1 MAFPCG
7 APCEAGTAGP
17 APHRVVPG
25 SQPTQC
31 NTLGLARGSG
41 PFEPPTGE
49 SSPLAPPSPPP
60 LPSPSPMTE
69 ASMAPEA
76 TATRVCGA
84 SRPRARRGIAST
96 GSRCAVAPWRS
107 SRRRGQSVAAVRW
120 CFRALGQAVREHGAV
135 GTAPGVER
143 RGGAARLPVELSG
156 LGGRGNGSS
165 PRGGG
170 GCPGAQGPQPDRGS
184 LPALGPVR
192 ASPPAHG

>member
-1 MAFPCG
+1 MAGPYRPRASDVFHKYLNNQSFVPSQGLDSADLDSFHMLLLPQLWSGGGGGCEG
-7 APCEAGTAGP
+7 TSPSGIGTRHAVALPGRGGSGSRRATAQCEAGTAGP
-17 APHRVVPG
+17 APQRVVPG

-69 ASMAPEA
+69 PSMAREA
-76 TATRVCGA
+76 TATKVCGA

-107 SRRRGQSVAAVRW
+107 CRRRGRSNRSE
-120 CFRALGQAVREHGAV
+120 RA
-135 GTAPGVER
+135 
-143 RGGAARLPVELSG
+143 
-156 LGGRGNGSS
+156 
-165 PRGGG
+165 
-170 GCPGAQGPQPDRGS
+170 
-184 LPALGPVR
+184 
-192 ASPPAHG
+192 